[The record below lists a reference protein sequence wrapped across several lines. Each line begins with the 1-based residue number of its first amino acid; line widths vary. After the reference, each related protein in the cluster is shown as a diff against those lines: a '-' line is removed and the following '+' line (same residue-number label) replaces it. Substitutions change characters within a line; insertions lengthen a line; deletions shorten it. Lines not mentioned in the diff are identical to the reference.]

1 MKYTLV
7 TICAIFLL
15 NTQYSSAQ
23 YYETGQDPASLKWL
37 QIKTDRFRVI
47 YPETYGN
54 EGIRFAKA
62 LDDSYFKLEKIF
74 PEKKF
79 RIPVIIHNYS
89 TESNGYVAW
98 APKRM
103 EVYPTPDQNSIPLD
117 TRTQLAIHELT
128 HVFQLVSLNQGF
140 SKAMSFILGEQFAG
154 ITSVM
159 MPLWYFE
166 GNAVFAESALTES
179 GRGRS
184 PSFLK
189 EFKAIA
195 LENDKLYKY
204 DRIVNDSYKRYIPN
218 HYQSGYQ
225 MVIYSLAKEGPQF
238 WNKTLDYTAR
248 NPYLFDPVNLALLKN
263 AGLTKRKLYSETF
276 DTLKALWNKELSEKN
291 IIIYDAVNPEKKG
304 EFVNY
309 NSPVQVG
316 KDSIIAIKTSMGYP
330 SSFVL
335 INPSIRSEKRI
346 HIPGQV
352 YPFTLTSGGGKIT
365 WVENKPDPRWDNRTF
380 SVIKIMDIKTGK
392 TKSLS
397 DKSRYLSVAI
407 SPDGKTIAATENSID
422 NQNSLLLIGS
432 DSGEIIR
439 SVKTPGNGAI
449 QQPRWDSSEDKITV
463 ISLTEN
469 GEGILSYSVSNRTW
483 ETLKD
488 HGREDLQAS
497 ILRNDSLF
505 YVSSAGGT
513 ENVYLKL
520 SEGKTNCITN
530 SKYGIND
537 ISLSGNLLLFSNYT
551 ASGYNI
557 SMTGINDYPGNSD
570 RKTDTSSFLINRF
583 PKHNEASGLEDL
595 SAYAPQPYKKY
606 QHLFRFHSWMPF
618 YADIEEV
625 KSDPASVRPGVTLMS
640 QNQLSTLIATVGYE
654 YNESKEHIL
663 HSGITWKGW
672 YPVIESKIDYGGNP
686 GVQTGGDPVSTPD
699 ELKKGL
705 RWRSSIYLPLRYA
718 SGKFL
723 QYLQPSIIYD
733 YWNSYVYLKDE
744 GKFDYGQELVSAR
757 LFISNYHRSSIRDI
771 YPRWAQTIDFNYT
784 FSPFSNSIYP
794 DAISI
799 KTSFYTPGIL
809 PNNGIKFRYEREKQG
824 EAIYSLGN
832 KISFPRGYRNIIS
845 KDLSFMSA
853 DYSFPVAYPDFN
865 IWSLVYLK
873 RIRCT
878 LFGDY
883 ATGTNNFYLKENG
896 SGLALDYTHN
906 FAETFSSFGFELIAD
921 FHVLRLPF
929 MISGGVQTA
938 WKDISEK
945 PFMKVLFNIEL
956 FGMAIN
962 KGKYPESNLY

>member
-1 MKYTLV
+1 MKCTLL

-15 NTQYSSAQ
+15 NTHFSSAQ

-37 QIKTDRFRVI
+37 QIKTERFRII

-62 LDDSYFKLEKIF
+62 LDDSYIKLNKIF

-103 EVYPTPDQNSIPLD
+103 EIYPTPDPNSIPLD

-166 GNAVFAESALTES
+166 GNAVFAESVLTES

-189 EFKAIA
+189 EFKAIT

-204 DRIVNDSYKRYIPN
+204 DRIVNDSFKRYIPN

-225 MVIYSLAKEGPQF
+225 MFTYALAKEGPQF
-238 WNKTLDYTAR
+238 WNKTIDFTAR
-248 NPYLFDPVNLALLKN
+248 NPFLIDPVNLSLLKN
-263 AGLTKRKLYSETF
+263 SGLTKSKLYSETF
-276 DTLKALWNKELSEKN
+276 DTLKALWTKELSENK
-291 IIIYDAVNPEKKG
+291 ISLYDALNPDKKG

-309 NSPVQVG
+309 NSPVQAG
-316 KDSIIAIKTSMGYP
+316 TDSIIAIKTSLGYP

-335 INPSIRSEKRI
+335 INPSSGSEKRI
-346 HIPGQV
+346 HTPGQI
-352 YPFTLTSGGGKIT
+352 YPFTLSEGGGKIT

-380 SVIKIMDIKTGK
+380 SVIKIMDLKTGK
-392 TKSLS
+392 TRSLS
-397 DKSRYLSVAI
+397 DKSRYLSASI
-407 SPDGKTIAATENSID
+407 STDGKNIAATENSID
-422 NQNSLLLIGS
+422 NQNKLILI
-432 DSGEIIR
+432 DSETGEIIR
-439 SVKTPGNGAI
+439 SVETPENGAI
-449 QQPRWDSSEDKITV
+449 QQPRWDSSEDIITV
-463 ISLTEN
+463 ISLTER
-469 GEGILSYSVSNRTW
+469 GEGILSYSVSSQTW
-483 ETLKD
+483 KILKD
-488 HGREDLQAS
+488 YGREDLQSA

-505 YVSSAGGT
+505 YVSSEGGT
-513 ENVYLKL
+513 EDVYLKVP
-520 SEGKTNCITN
+520 EGFAGRITN

-537 ISLSGNLLLFSNYT
+537 IALSENILLFSNYT

-557 SMTGINDYPGNSD
+557 SLTGINDFSD
-570 RKTDTSSFLINRF
+570 SSERETDTSSFLINRF
-583 PKHNEASGLEDL
+583 PKQHEIIIPEDL
-595 SAYAPQPYKKY
+595 SAYSPQPYRKY

-618 YADIEEV
+618 YADLDEV
-625 KSDPASVRPGVTLMS
+625 KSDPASVRPGITLMS
-640 QNQLSTLIATVGYE
+640 QNQLSSLITTIGYE
-654 YNESKEHIL
+654 YNENKEHHL

-672 YPVIESKIDYGGNP
+672 YPVIESKIDYGGIP
-686 GVQTGGDPVSTPD
+686 GVQTAGEPVSLSE
-699 ELKKGL
+699 ELKRGI
-705 RWRSSIYLPLRYA
+705 RWRNSIYIPLRYA
-718 SGKFL
+718 SGRFL
-723 QYLQPSIIYD
+723 QYLQPSITYD

-744 GKFDYGQELVSAR
+744 AEFDYGQELVAAR
-757 LFISNYHRSSIRDI
+757 LFVSNYHRSSIRDI
-771 YPRWAQTIDFNYT
+771 YPRWAQTVDLNYT
-784 FSPFSNSIYP
+784 FSPFSNRIYP
-794 DAISI
+794 DAISV
-799 KTSFYTPGIL
+799 KLSFYTPGLL

-824 EAIYSLGN
+824 DALFSLGN
-832 KISFPRGYRNIIS
+832 RISFPRGYNNIIS
-845 KDLSFMSA
+845 KDLSFISA
-853 DYSFPVAYPDFN
+853 DYSLPLAYPDFN

-883 ATGTNNFYLKENG
+883 AKGTDNLYLKTNG
-896 SGLALDYTHN
+896 TGLALDYSN
-906 FAETFSSFGFELIAD
+906 NYSEKFSSFGFELLAD

-938 WKDISEK
+938 WLGISEK
-945 PFMKVLFNIEL
+945 PFTKILFNIEL